1 MADHGERNARSGSP
15 GPRSGAQRSG
25 ESIVGID
32 LGTSNTVVAYVD
44 ELDQVRLAADASG
57 VTVQPSVVSFHP
69 SGGVVVGIA
78 GKQRKVIDP
87 KNTIYSA
94 KRMIGQPFS
103 SFAVQETARRVP
115 FEIKQGSNEQAIVVT
130 RTGEFAIPEIS
141 AIVLDHAKKLAST
154 ALGLEVGRAVVTVP
168 ASFTDVQ
175 RSSTAT
181 AGALA
186 GLTVVR
192 VLNEPTAAAIAYG
205 NSKRLDEI
213 IAVYDFGG
221 GTFDITI
228 LKLEDQVY
236 TVLGTSG
243 DAFLGGEDIDERL
256 VEKMCT
262 SFLAKHRIDLKH
274 NEVAMVRLRAVAE
287 HTKIELS
294 KRSRALVKIEE
305 IAHGKNGKAIDLEV
319 QLTRDELI
327 GGIGDLVDR
336 TFASCKEAMVLAG
349 ISQAKIRDIV
359 LVGGT
364 TRIPFVRERVAQFF
378 GREPRADMN
387 PEDAIATGAAL
398 QASSIERMLSRTPQR
413 PLASVPIPLDDLED
427 DVPVPAILEPEKSPT
442 KIAEVKRP
450 KRGSD
455 MFSGQPRVIPPK
467 REPDDPAKTRERGKA
482 FFGDLFGDTPVPT
495 EVKPS
500 SLTEGKVATRP
511 IARIKA
517 PPKPVMPVM
526 PAIVETRRE
535 IPPKNRTMALP
546 LTTRAPAEPPKPLP
560 SEVSMPTIDLG
571 ALSDD
576 DFAENEKSG
585 EILLDVEAR
594 TKRASLIPIEIEID
608 PGTDRPRRD
617 SLIPIEIDLPGGSLD
632 SQLDIVVDAPS
643 VREPIGPPALPRI
656 TGSALFEIRPPR
668 RREGPLGIEIDAG
681 SDEINLGSYA
691 SAMPEPPVSDEIEL
705 LDPDDD
711 SAMDLVMPPPKARRP
726 SAWDEVAAPEP
737 AALSQPVPVM
747 TRGAPTIVDVTP
759 RSLGIGTVA
768 GFCEE
773 LIRRNSQLPTV
784 ARKQFGTAR
793 DFQDVVRIVVCQGES
808 RRIENNVLVG
818 DVVLENLP
826 KRMRGETKIDVEF
839 SLDASGILHVTA
851 RDVATG
857 AEQRVRLDLRGGMAP
872 EAMSAAADRIAQLS
886 RKTTA

>member
-1 MADHGERNARSGSP
+1 M
-15 GPRSGAQRSG
+15 
-25 ESIVGID
+25 IVGID
-32 LGTSNTVVAYVD
+32 LGTSNTVVAYLD
-44 ELDQVRLAADASG
+44 ELDQVRLAPDAGG

-69 SGGVVVGIA
+69 NGGVVVGVA

-94 KRMIGQPFS
+94 KRMIGQAFS

-141 AIVLDHAKKLAST
+141 AIVLDHAKKLAT
-154 ALGLEVGRAVVTVP
+154 AALREEVSRAVVTVP

-205 NSKRLDEI
+205 NSKRLDEV

-256 VEKMCT
+256 VDKMCA
-262 SFLAKHRIDLKH
+262 SFLAKHRIDLTQS
-274 NEVAMVRLRAVAE
+274 EAAMMRLRAVAE

-294 KRSRALVKIEE
+294 KRSRAIVKIEE
-305 IAHGKNGKAIDLEV
+305 IAHGKQGKPIDLEV

-327 GGIGDLVDR
+327 GSIGDLVDR

-349 ISQAKIRDIV
+349 ISQDKIRDVV

-364 TRIPFVRERVAQFF
+364 TRIPFVRERVASFF

-413 PLASVPIPLDDLED
+413 PVASVPIPLDDLED
-427 DVPVPAILEPEKSPT
+427 DVPVTIEPEKSPT
-442 KIAEVKRP
+442 RIAEVKRP

-455 MFSGQPRVIPPK
+455 MFSGQPRGK

-495 EVKPS
+495 EVKSVPV
-500 SLTEGKVATRP
+500 EGKVATRP

-517 PPKPVMPVM
+517 PPKPVMPAM
-526 PAIVETRRE
+526 PPIVETRRE
-535 IPPKNRTMALP
+535 LPPKNRTMALP
-546 LTTRAPAEPPKPLP
+546 IATRLPAEPARPPPTPPPPTPEL
-560 SEVSMPTIDLG
+560 SMPTIDLG
-571 ALSDD
+571 PIEDD
-576 DFAENEKSG
+576 DFSENEKSG
-585 EILLDVEAR
+585 ELLIEVQPAVR
-594 TKRASLIPIEIEID
+594 AKRDSTSQFAIEIDPPSLPPGRHIDSHSQFDIQIDPPSVPPRHIDSHSQFDIQIDPPSVPPRLTDSQFDIQIDPPSVPPRSEIEID
-608 PGTDRPRRD
+608 LDPPGRA
-617 SLIPIEIDLPGGSLD
+617 
-632 SQLDIVVDAPS
+632 LDIDIDVEPEVVGAQ
-643 VREPIGPPALPRI
+643 A
-656 TGSALFEIRPPR
+656 
-668 RREGPLGIEIDAG
+668 IELIDP
-681 SDEINLGSYA
+681 DTR
-691 SAMPEPPVSDEIEL
+691 PEPSA
-705 LDPDDD
+705 
-711 SAMDLVMPPPKARRP
+711 AMDLVMPPPKPRRP
-726 SAWDEVAAPEP
+726 SAWDEVAPPPPEP
-737 AALSQPVPVM
+737 SPAPRAATQPVPM
-747 TRGAPTIVDVTP
+747 MMRSAPTVVDVTP
-759 RSLGIGTVA
+759 RGLGIGTVA

-773 LIRRNSQLPTV
+773 LIRRNSQLPAAT
-784 ARKQFGTAR
+784 RKQFATAR
-793 DFQDVVRIVVCQGES
+793 DLQDVVRIVVCQGES

-818 DVVLENLP
+818 DLILENLP
-826 KRMRGETKIDVEF
+826 KRMRGETRIDVEF
-839 SLDASGILHVTA
+839 RLDASGILHVTA

-857 AEQRVRLDLRGGMAP
+857 AEQRARLDLRGGMAP

-886 RKTTA
+886 RKATD

>member
-1 MADHGERNARSGSP
+1 VADPNER
-15 GPRSGAQRSG
+15 
-25 ESIVGID
+25 IVGID
-32 LGTSNTVVAYVD
+32 LGTSNTVVAYLD
-44 ELDQVRLAADASG
+44 ELDRVRLAPDANG

-69 SGGVVVGIA
+69 NGGVVVGVA

-141 AIVLDHAKKLAST
+141 AIVLDHAKKLASA

-205 NSKRLDEI
+205 NSKRLDEV

-256 VEKMCT
+256 VEKMCA
-262 SFLAKHRIDLKH
+262 SFLAKHRIDLKQ
-274 NEVAMVRLRAVAE
+274 NEAALTRLRAVAE

-305 IAHGKNGKAIDLEV
+305 IAHGKQGKPIDLEV

-327 GGIGDLVDR
+327 GSIGDLVDR

-349 ISQAKIRDIV
+349 ISQDKIRDVV

-364 TRIPFVRERVAQFF
+364 TRIPFVRERVAAFF

-413 PLASVPIPLDDLED
+413 PVASVPIPLDDLED
-427 DVPVPAILEPEKSPT
+427 EVPVTIEPEKSPT

-455 MFSGQPRVIPPK
+455 MFSGQPRGR

-495 EVKPS
+495 EVKPVPI
-500 SLTEGKVATRP
+500 EGKVATRP

-517 PPKPVMPVM
+517 PPKPVMPVL
-526 PAIVETRRE
+526 PPIVETRRE
-535 IPPKNRTMALP
+535 IPAKNRTMALP
-546 LTTRAPAEPPKPLP
+546 LVTRPPAEPPRPPPTPPPPPEL
-560 SEVSMPTIDLG
+560 SMPTIDL
-571 ALSDD
+571 ASIEDD
-576 DFAENEKSG
+576 DFTHSEKSG
-585 EILLDVEAR
+585 ELLIDVQPEVRA
-594 TKRASLIPIEIEID
+594 KRDSTSQFAIEID
-608 PGTDRPRRD
+608 PPTAPPRSEIAID
-617 SLIPIEIDLPGGSLD
+617 IEIDP
-632 SQLDIVVDAPS
+632 PS
-643 VREPIGPPALPRI
+643 VRPGLALE
-656 TGSALFEIRPPR
+656 AEAF
-668 RREGPLGIEIDAG
+668 GIELIDP
-681 SDEINLGSYA
+681 DVR
-691 SAMPEPPVSDEIEL
+691 PEPSA
-705 LDPDDD
+705 
-711 SAMDLVMPPPKARRP
+711 AMDLVMPPPRAPRP
-726 SAWDEVAAPEP
+726 SAWDEVAPPAPAP
-737 AALSQPVPVM
+737 RAATQPVPM
-747 TRGAPTIVDVTP
+747 MARSAPTIVDVTP
-759 RSLGIGTVA
+759 RGLGIGTVA

-773 LIRRNSQLPTV
+773 LIRRNSQLPV
-784 ARKQFGTAR
+784 ATRKQFATAR
-793 DFQDVVRIVVCQGES
+793 DLQDVVRIVVCQGES
-808 RRIENNVLVG
+808 RRLENNVIVG
-818 DVVLENLP
+818 DLILENLP
-826 KRMRGETKIDVEF
+826 KRMRGETRIDVEF
-839 SLDASGILHVTA
+839 RLDASGILHVTA

-857 AEQRVRLDLRGGMAP
+857 AEQRARLDLRGGMAP

-886 RKTTA
+886 RKATDE

>member
-1 MADHGERNARSGSP
+1 MADRRERH
-15 GPRSGAQRSG
+15 G

-44 ELDQVRLAADASG
+44 ELDQVRLAPDAGG

-69 SGGVVVGIA
+69 NGGVVVGVA

-115 FEIKQGSNEQAIVVT
+115 FEIKQGANEQAIVVT

-141 AIVLDHAKKLAST
+141 AIVLDHAKKLAT
-154 ALGLEVGRAVVTVP
+154 AALRADVARAVVTVP

-205 NSKRLDEI
+205 NSKRLNEI

-256 VEKMCT
+256 VEKMCA
-262 SFLAKHRIDLKH
+262 SFLAKHRIDLSQS
-274 NEVAMVRLRAVAE
+274 EAAMMRLRAVAE

-305 IAHGKNGKAIDLEV
+305 IAHGKHGKTIDLEV

-349 ISQAKIRDIV
+349 ISQTKIRDVV

-413 PLASVPIPLDDLED
+413 PVASVPIPLDDLED
-427 DVPVPAILEPEKSPT
+427 DLKVPAIIEPEKSPT

-450 KRGSD
+450 KRGTD
-455 MFSGQPRVIPPK
+455 MFSGQPRGAK
-467 REPDDPAKTRERGKA
+467 REPDDPGKTRERGKA

-495 EVKPS
+495 EVKAPPR
-500 SLTEGKVATRP
+500 TEGKVATRP

-517 PPKPVMPVM
+517 PPKPVT
-526 PAIVETRRE
+526 PALPPIVETRRE
-535 IPPKNRTMALP
+535 IPASSRTMALP
-546 LTTRAPAEPPKPLP
+546 IVTRPPAEQSPLP
-560 SEVSMPTIDLG
+560 PSVSMPTIDV
-571 ALSDD
+571 D
-576 DFAENEKSG
+576 DFQENEKSG
-585 EILLDVEAR
+585 EILIDVQAEVRA
-594 TKRASLIPIEIEID
+594 KRDSTSQFAIEID
-608 PGTDRPRRD
+608 PPTVPPR
-617 SLIPIEIDLPGGSLD
+617 SEIAIEIEPPTIPPRSRAPSIPPRSESDLEIDPPRPAAAHWPPRPAAAHWPPSLRPEPLE
-632 SQLDIVVDAPS
+632 LDIDV
-643 VREPIGPPALPRI
+643 EPDVGGAQ
-656 TGSALFEIRPPR
+656 A
-668 RREGPLGIEIDAG
+668 IELIDP
-681 SDEINLGSYA
+681 DTR
-691 SAMPEPPVSDEIEL
+691 PEPSA
-705 LDPDDD
+705 
-711 SAMDLVMPPPKARRP
+711 AMDLVMPPPKARRP
-726 SAWDEVAAPEP
+726 SAWDEVAPPDPEP
-737 AALSQPVPVM
+737 LPRAPTQPVPVM
-747 TRGAPTIVDVTP
+747 TRSAPTIVDVTP

-773 LIRRNSQLPTV
+773 LIRRNTQLPV
-784 ARKQFGTAR
+784 ATRKQFATAR
-793 DFQDVVRIVVCQGES
+793 DLQDLVRIVVCQGES

-818 DVVLENLP
+818 DLILENLP

-839 SLDASGILHVTA
+839 RLDASGILHVTA
-851 RDVATG
+851 RDVTTG
-857 AEQRVRLDLRGGMAP
+857 AEQRARLDLRGGMAP

-886 RKTTA
+886 RKRQGSD